1 MKEVIRKD
9 LKDRYTSE
17 TLDILNKA
25 TFLDPR
31 FKGLNFL
38 EQAPKD
44 EILRIIAE
52 ECGLT
57 TEVNREEESPLKK
70 SCGEHKLLELLEEVV
85 QPTMV
90 SHQELTI
97 EDKVQREIR
106 KYIAEDK
113 TSENP
118 LTWWKVNG
126 FRYPILSELVKKY
139 LCILATSVPSERAF
153 SKAGH
158 IVNDKRACLLP
169 DSVNML
175 VFFV

>member
-1 MKEVIRKD
+1 MD
-9 LKDRYTSE
+9 TC
-17 TLDILNKA
+17 
-25 TFLDPR
+25 

-38 EQAPKD
+38 EQAAKD

-52 ECGLT
+52 ECCLT
-57 TEVNREEESPLKK
+57 TEVNREEEPQEPPLKK
-70 SCGEHKLLELLEEVV
+70 SRGEHKLLELLEEVV

-97 EDKVQREIR
+97 EDKVQREIQ

-126 FRYPILSELVKKY
+126 FRYPILSQLVKKY

-175 VFFV
+175 VFLSGNL

>member
-31 FKGLNFL
+31 FKRLNFL
-38 EQAPKD
+38 EQAAKD
-44 EILRIIAE
+44 EMLRIIAE
-52 ECGLT
+52 ECCLT
-57 TEVNREEESPLKK
+57 TEVNREEPPHKK
-70 SCGEHKLLELLEEVV
+70 SRGEHKLLELLEEVV

-106 KYIAEDK
+106 IIH
-113 TSENP
+113 SRRQN
-118 LTWWKVNG
+118 
-126 FRYPILSELVKKY
+126 
-139 LCILATSVPSERAF
+139 
-153 SKAGH
+153 
-158 IVNDKRACLLP
+158 
-169 DSVNML
+169 
-175 VFFV
+175 

>member
-1 MKEVIRKD
+1 
-9 LKDRYTSE
+9 
-17 TLDILNKA
+17 
-25 TFLDPR
+25 
-31 FKGLNFL
+31 
-38 EQAPKD
+38 
-44 EILRIIAE
+44 
-52 ECGLT
+52 
-57 TEVNREEESPLKK
+57 
-70 SCGEHKLLELLEEVV
+70 
-85 QPTMV
+85 MV

-139 LCILATSVPSERAF
+139 MCIPATSVPSERAF

-175 VFFV
+175 VFMSGNL